1 METSEK
7 KRCRGEELDRSLRGI
22 STGLQGALRVG
33 RGRSRGKRRIFDTGI
48 HGKGSKEGE
57 KSVAPIRGRTLS
69 RSLISVFLSDQR
81 QWGHRSLPP
90 DPRYHRSR
98 VDRIQYVEEAPEDR
112 GRNRD

>member
-33 RGRSRGKRRIFDTGI
+33 RRRSRGKRRIFDTGI

-57 KSVAPIRGRTLS
+57 KSVDEVAKINIERLT
-69 RSLISVFLSDQR
+69 
-81 QWGHRSLPP
+81 
-90 DPRYHRSR
+90 
-98 VDRIQYVEEAPEDR
+98 
-112 GRNRD
+112 